1 MKYLSPFNPRYG
13 ISPFSSGSF
22 STTEK
27 EIEKLFGNLPSLDH
41 GGGEWLAGS
50 DSKSL
55 NPIWFEHDEAYVVQ
69 VELPGVE
76 SKNVTLEVVSNILK
90 LSAEHETRS
99 EKQGMEGSLSYSQ
112 SLSIPDG
119 VDSDKISAEYKDGVL
134 SVSFPKTEAVKPR
147 RIDVN

>member
-1 MKYLSPFNPRYG
+1 MKYLSPFNLRYG

-22 STTEK
+22 STMEK
-27 EIEKLFGNLPSLDH
+27 EIEKLFGNLPSLYD

-90 LSAEHETRS
+90 LSAERETRS
-99 EKQGMEGSLSYSQ
+99 EKPRPTMDLPLDKLARPPGRNSQPGSRCSPSHAGAATQLIVLV
-112 SLSIPDG
+112 SLT
-119 VDSDKISAEYKDGVL
+119 KH
-134 SVSFPKTEAVKPR
+134 
-147 RIDVN
+147 